1 MLLLKFICK
10 NLIYLSIYL
19 SIYLYIYLSIYL
31 SIYISIYL
39 SISIS
44 IYVLASIVDDSA
56 ITCDEI
62 NDEKTKTV
70 TANFNEKKKQSV
82 KQKNTYILPAFLLI
96 TIAFLIAISI
106 FSYLIKYKAKQHL
119 LPFYLTNNELKK
131 VLY

>member
-62 NDEKTKTV
+62 NDEKTKQLQQTLM
-70 TANFNEKKKQSV
+70 KKKS
-82 KQKNTYILPAFLLI
+82 NL
-96 TIAFLIAISI
+96 
-106 FSYLIKYKAKQHL
+106 
-119 LPFYLTNNELKK
+119 
-131 VLY
+131 